1 MAPRAAADLARGV
14 DLRPFPNSHR
24 QRSPITLPHPLSPMS
39 TRIFA
44 IAAFVSALSFSATAA
59 PAPQDFA
66 LRYHDLLSC
75 IERTIGKGWQ
85 TRYDIEFL
93 TNRWGALEPSA
104 HDLDAAPQAIRIT
117 ELRCRRELSLVGQ
130 PRP

>member
-1 MAPRAAADLARGV
+1 MPIRIATFLLFLAAP
-14 DLRPFPNSHR
+14 
-24 QRSPITLPHPLSPMS
+24 
-39 TRIFA
+39 
-44 IAAFVSALSFSATAA
+44 SFSAAA
-59 PAPQDFA
+59 SASQDLA

-75 IERTIGKGWQ
+75 IERTIGKGWES
-85 TRYDIEFL
+85 RYDVEIL
-93 TNRWGALEPSA
+93 PNRWGALEPSA